1 MRSAAVPR
9 RDGVGCTQG
18 GSSLGYDQ
26 MCPHYQAAIRLLGK
40 KWTGLLVRVLL
51 GGPRRFTDF
60 KKQIPELSDRL
71 LAERLRELE
80 DAGIVTRIV
89 HADRPVVVE
98 YRLTQKGQELAP
110 VVEAIQAWAD
120 RWY

>member
-1 MRSAAVPR
+1 M
-9 RDGVGCTQG
+9 
-18 GSSLGYDQ
+18 GYDQ

-71 LAERLRELE
+71 LAQRLRELE

-89 HADRPVVVE
+89 HPERPVVVE

>member
-1 MRSAAVPR
+1 
-9 RDGVGCTQG
+9 
-18 GSSLGYDQ
+18 
-26 MCPHYQAAIRLLGK
+26 MCPHYRAAIRLLGK

-71 LAERLRELE
+71 LAQRLRELE
-80 DAGIVTRIV
+80 DAGIVTRVV
-89 HADRPVVVE
+89 HPERPVVVE